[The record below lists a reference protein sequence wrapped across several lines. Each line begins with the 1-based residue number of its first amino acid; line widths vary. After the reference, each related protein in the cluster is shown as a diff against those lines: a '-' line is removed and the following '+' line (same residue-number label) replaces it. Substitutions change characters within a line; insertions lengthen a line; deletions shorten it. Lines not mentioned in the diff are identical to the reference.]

1 MPTEAFSLLLPVYRG
16 DRPDFLRR
24 AFRSSVDDQ
33 TLRPDEVVVVRDGPV
48 SAELARTMAE
58 LAEASPVPVVTV
70 ELARNM
76 GLAYALERGLEACA
90 HDIVARMDAD
100 ASASPSASPASSRSS
115 RTASTW
121 SAPAC
126 TSSRTRSARSPA
138 AAPRRSAPT
147 PSPATRASTT
157 R

>member
-58 LAEASPVPVVTV
+58 LAEASPVPAVTV
-70 ELARNM
+70 
-76 GLAYALERGLEACA
+76 
-90 HDIVARMDAD
+90 
-100 ASASPSASPASSRSS
+100 
-115 RTASTW
+115 
-121 SAPAC
+121 
-126 TSSRTRSARSPA
+126 
-138 AAPRRSAPT
+138 
-147 PSPATRASTT
+147 
-157 R
+157 